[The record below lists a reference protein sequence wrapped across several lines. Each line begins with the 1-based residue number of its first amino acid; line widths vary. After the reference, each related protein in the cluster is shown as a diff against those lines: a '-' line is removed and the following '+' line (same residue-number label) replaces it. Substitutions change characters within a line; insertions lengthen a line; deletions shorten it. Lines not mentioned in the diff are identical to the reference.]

1 MEYFISLCCIGKFE
15 VFKHYFWEEVLQ
27 LPSFLKKFKD
37 QALKWIEQ
45 KCIGEVIFSEGTYEV
60 EIVDKKKKTSYWPF
74 LQVDEKGNLIDAF
87 CSCSSSDTDAGCSHL
102 AAAFL
107 TIIKDGLPLHKLFKD
122 SFFNHLFEAI
132 SFRLGFDA
140 KALKKQKEKYV
151 AFSETKKK
159 LLSMEPLNAKTK
171 KKLKQILAQA
181 KIELPESSLKFSNLS
196 TEEIEMWRAR
206 QASSNLKYKLSF
218 WVDIAQLL
226 FMLQQEGKK
235 YKITFT
241 SKGKELPHLIKIS
254 FSDIAIEAYIS
265 DVMWVKL
272 APYLNSIDSPL
283 KVFDYDE
290 QGIEEI
296 TFDEQALVFH
306 IKKRKTKDLKEKK
319 GIDVNGWTFVAGEG
333 FYAKSMKQLFKTST
347 IEKDKI
353 SEALSANKKVIEKY
367 LNNAAL
373 HVDPIKAKYHLYFDK
388 NENFHIDLYVKEKGD
403 LKKEGS
409 HIFDSWVYIKD
420 DGFYEIEDTFFSG
433 KEKIIPKEEM
443 SQFITRHRIWLHSFE
458 GFQTHFGQIQ
468 SYLTY
473 HVNDDGNL
481 HFDSKIDFPEGYES
495 FIDLGEWV
503 YIQHIGF
510 YAKKMQGLFLPFK
523 AGLKVEKDDVDS
535 FISSNLE
542 ELEQVPSFFTSLCPL
557 KKVGI
562 EVRLNED
569 DKIQI
574 IPKRFLAEGISVEDL
589 IFYERYIY
597 IKNVGFFCLP
607 HAYLLPE
614 KYRMFQVL
622 YKREESYFLKV
633 ELAKIKSYIT
643 YLDPRLKKPQNLVVK
658 IKRITQEKRRA
669 TLSYLVDL
677 IYESELGLVHGTE
690 LYTALK
696 ENKKYIFSK
705 AGLIYLND
713 PRFNWLKHIKK
724 TSFLKQDHKLRLNS
738 LEWIRLCLFEDVQ
751 EPKGKTKEDEETRKL
766 LQDLKNFETHELI
779 DLSLLKAKLRPY
791 QEVGVKWLWFL
802 YCHGLS
808 GLLCDD
814 MGLGKTH
821 QAMSLMAAISKQD
834 ADRANKYLVICPTS
848 VIYHWQELLKQ
859 FLPHLRVLTYHGT
872 FREMDNFE
880 ENYDLLLTSYG
891 IYRSDQEIMQQMS
904 FEIAVFD
911 EIQIAKNHLSKTHVA
926 LRSVR
931 SKMRLGLTGTP
942 IENNLRELKAVF
954 DLVLANY
961 LPSEA
966 AFREYFILPIEK
978 HKDDERQKMLSKLI
992 KPFILR
998 RKKAQVLL
1006 DLPEKIEELSYCDLS
1021 EEQKGLYIEILKSSK
1036 ERVLKDLKNKSKA
1049 VPYIHVFALLS
1060 KLKQVCDHPCLIL
1073 KDKKVYHKHHSGK
1086 WDLFVELLSEARD
1099 SNQKVV
1105 VFSQYLG
1112 MLAIIE
1118 SYLKKKG
1125 IGFAT
1130 IKGSTRN
1137 RAEELRR
1144 FKDDPRCEVF
1154 VGSLLAAGVGIEL
1167 SAASVVIHYD
1177 RWWNPAKENQ
1187 ATDRVHRIGQSRGVQ
1202 VFKLVAKNTIEEH
1215 IHKLIERKKGLI
1227 EKMIGKDDVDQ
1238 IKTLSR
1244 DELINLFYQME
1255 EQVTE

>member
-1 MEYFISLCCIGKFE
+1 M
-15 VFKHYFWEEVLQ
+15 
-27 LPSFLKKFKD
+27 
-37 QALKWIEQ
+37 
-45 KCIGEVIFSEGTYEV
+45 
-60 EIVDKKKKTSYWPF
+60 
-74 LQVDEKGNLIDAF
+74 
-87 CSCSSSDTDAGCSHL
+87 

-107 TIIKDGLPLHKLFKD
+107 TIIKDDLPLHIRFKE
-122 SFFNHLFEAI
+122 SFFNHLFELI

-140 KALKKQKEKYV
+140 KVVKKQKEQYA

-159 LLSMEPLNAKTK
+159 LLIIEPLNAKTK

-181 KIELPESSLKFSNLS
+181 KFELPESSLKFSNLS
-196 TEEIEMWRAR
+196 TEEIEMWRSH
-206 QASSNLKYKLSF
+206 QASSSLKYRLSF
-218 WVDIAQLL
+218 WVDIAQWL
-226 FMLQQEGKK
+226 FMLQHEKKK
-235 YKITFT
+235 YKVTFVT
-241 SKGKELPHLIKIS
+241 KKDSLPHLIKIS
-254 FSDIAIEAYIS
+254 FSEIYIEAYIS
-265 DVMWVKL
+265 EVMWPKL
-272 APYLNSIDSPL
+272 APYLNSIESSL
-283 KVFDYDE
+283 KVFDYNE
-290 QGIEEI
+290 HAIEEI
-296 TFDEQALVFH
+296 TFDEKNLSFH
-306 IKKRKTKDLKEKK
+306 IKQKKVKDLKEKK
-319 GIDVNGWTFVAGEG
+319 GIDANGWTFVANEG
-333 FYAKSMKQLFKTST
+333 FYGKAMKQLFTTST
-347 IEKDKI
+347 IPKEKVSKV
-353 SEALSANKKVIEKY
+353 LSANRKTFHKY
-367 LNNAAL
+367 LKDTAL
-373 HVDPIKAKYHLYFDK
+373 HLDPVKAKYNLYFDK
-388 NENFHIDLYVKEKGD
+388 NENFHIDLYVNEKGD

-409 HIFDSWVYIKD
+409 YIFNSWVYIPEK
-420 DGFYEIEDTFFSG
+420 GFYELEDVFF
-433 KEKIIPKEEM
+433 KEKEKVIPKNEM
-443 SQFITRHRIWLHSFE
+443 AQFITRHRIWLHNFE

-468 SYLTY
+468 SYLIYNVT
-473 HVNDDGNL
+473 DEGNL

-495 FIDLGEWV
+495 FIDLGEWI
-503 YIQHIGF
+503 YIQHVGF
-510 YAKKMQGLFLPFK
+510 YAKKMQSLFLPFK
-523 AGLKVEKDDVDS
+523 AGLKLEKKDVDS

-562 EVRLNED
+562 DIRLNEEE
-569 DKIQI
+569 KIQI
-574 IPKRFLAEGISVEDL
+574 IPKRFLAEGISDEDL
-589 IFYERYIY
+589 IFYDRYIY
-597 IKNVGFFCLP
+597 IKNVGFFTLP
-607 HAYLLPE
+607 HAFLLPE
-614 KYRMFQVL
+614 KYRSFQVL

-633 ELAKIKSYIT
+633 ELAKLAPYIT
-643 YLDPRLKKPQNLVVK
+643 FLESRLKKPQNLVVK
-658 IKRITQEKRRA
+658 IKRITQEKRTA

-677 IYESELGLVHGTE
+677 IYESEIGLVHGTE
-690 LYTALK
+690 LYKALS
-696 ENKKYIFSK
+696 ENKKYIFSN

-724 TSFLKQDHKLRLNS
+724 VSFIKKDHKLRLNS
-738 LEWIRLCLFEDVQ
+738 LEWIRLCLFEDVE
-751 EPKGKTKEDEETRKL
+751 EPKGKSKEDEETRKL
-766 LQDLKNFETHELI
+766 LRDLKNFETDEFI

-791 QEVGVKWLWFL
+791 QEIGVRWLWFL

-834 ADRANKYLVICPTS
+834 GDKANKYLVICPTS
-848 VIYHWQELLKQ
+848 VIYHWQELLKA

-872 FREMDNFE
+872 FREMGDFE
-880 ENYDLLLTSYG
+880 NKYDLLLTSYG

-904 FEIAVFD
+904 FEVVVFD
-911 EIQIAKNHLSKTHVA
+911 EIQIAKNHLSKTHIA

-942 IENNLRELKAVF
+942 IENNLRELKALF
-954 DLVLANY
+954 DLILPNY
-961 LPSEA
+961 LPGEA

-978 HKDDERQKMLSKLI
+978 HKDDERQMMLSKLI
-992 KPFILR
+992 KPFLLR
-998 RKKAQVLL
+998 RKKSQVLL
-1006 DLPEKIEELSYCDLS
+1006 DLPEKIEELAYCDLS
-1021 EEQKGLYIEILKSSK
+1021 EEQKGLYLEILKSSK
-1036 ERVLKDLKNKSKA
+1036 ESVLNDLKNKGKP

-1073 KDKKVYHKHHSGK
+1073 KGKKAYHKHHSGK

-1105 VFSQYLG
+1105 VFSQYLE

-1144 FKDDPRCEVF
+1144 FKEDPRCEVF

-1202 VFKLVAKNTIEEH
+1202 VFKLIAKNTIEEH

-1227 EKMIGKDDVDQ
+1227 EKLIGKDDVDQ
-1238 IKTLSR
+1238 IKTLTR
-1244 DELINLFYQME
+1244 DELINLFHHME
-1255 EQVTE
+1255 EQVSE